1 MASSKDLAVFVRDA
15 LSAGRSRAEIA
26 TVLTQAGWSA
36 QEVAEALDGWADVP
50 FAPPVPRPQPIVTA
64 RDFFV
69 YALMFGALL
78 FGAGY
83 LVGLLHA
90 LIDQLL
96 DPTGHGAARQIR
108 WAMAVLIV
116 TLPLYL
122 WLAARERRRSAADPA
137 MQRSAIR
144 NWMVSLT
151 LLFAA
156 AVLLG
161 DLVAVIYAFLNGDF
175 TLQFALKALVVAGVA
190 GGIFGYYRSD
200 GRRGEAGA

>member
-1 MASSKDLAVFVRDA
+1 MAGNRDLAQFVRDA
-15 LSAGRSRAEIA
+15 LSAGESRVEIA
-26 TVLTQAGWSA
+26 AVLGQAGWSA
-36 QEVAEALDGWADVP
+36 QEVSDALEGWADVP
-50 FAPPVPRPQPIVTA
+50 FAPPVPRPRPVVTA

-69 YALMFGALL
+69 YALMFGVLL

-90 LIDQLL
+90 LIDQFISSE
-96 DPTGHGAARQIR
+96 DSGATYRIR

-122 WLAARERRRSAADPA
+122 WLATRENRRLAADPA
-137 MQRSAIR
+137 LARSAIR
-144 NWMVSLT
+144 SWMTYVT

-161 DLVAVIYAFLNGDF
+161 DLVAVIYAFLSGDL
-175 TLQFALKALVVAGVA
+175 TVQFALKALVVAGIA
-190 GGIFGYYRSD
+190 GGIFGYYRRD
-200 GRRGEAGA
+200 GRQGVTG

>member
-1 MASSKDLAVFVRDA
+1 MAGNRDLAQFVRDA
-15 LSAGRSRAEIA
+15 LSAGKSRVEIA
-26 TVLTQAGWSA
+26 AMLGQAGWSA
-36 QEVAEALDGWADVP
+36 QEVSDALEGWADVP
-50 FAPPVPRPQPIVTA
+50 FAPPVPRPRPVVTA

-69 YALMFGALL
+69 YALMFGVLL

-90 LIDQLL
+90 LIDQFISSE
-96 DPTGHGAARQIR
+96 DSGATYRIR

-122 WLAARERRRSAADPA
+122 WLATRENRRLAADPA
-137 MQRSAIR
+137 LARSAIR
-144 NWMVSLT
+144 SWMTYVT

-161 DLVAVIYAFLNGDF
+161 DLVAVIYAFLSGDL
-175 TLQFALKALVVAGVA
+175 TVQFALKALVVAGIA
-190 GGIFGYYRSD
+190 GGIFGYYRRD
-200 GRRGEAGA
+200 GRQGVTG

>member
-1 MASSKDLAVFVRDA
+1 MAGNRDLAQFVRDA
-15 LSAGRSRAEIA
+15 LSAGKSRVEIA
-26 TVLTQAGWSA
+26 AVLGQAGWSA
-36 QEVAEALDGWADVP
+36 QEISAALEGWADVP
-50 FAPPVPRPQPIVTA
+50 FAPPVPRPRPVVTA

-78 FGAGY
+78 FGAGD

-90 LIDQLL
+90 LIDHFISSE
-96 DPTGHGAARQIR
+96 DSGATYRIR

-122 WLAARERRRSAADPA
+122 WLATRENRRLAADPA
-137 MQRSAIR
+137 LARSAIR
-144 NWMVSLT
+144 SWMTYVT

-161 DLVAVIYAFLNGDF
+161 DLVAVIYAFLSGDL
-175 TLQFALKALVVAGVA
+175 TVQFALKALVVAGIA
-190 GGIFGYYRSD
+190 GGIFGYYRRD
-200 GRRGEAGA
+200 GRQGATG

>member
-1 MASSKDLAVFVRDA
+1 MAGNRDLAQFMRGA
-15 LSAGRSRAEIA
+15 LSSGKSRVEIA
-26 TVLTQAGWSA
+26 AVLGQAGWSA
-36 QEVAEALDGWADVP
+36 QEVSEALEGWADVP
-50 FAPPVPRPQPIVTA
+50 FAPPVPRPRPVVTA

-90 LIDQLL
+90 LIDHFLSSE
-96 DPTGHGAARQIR
+96 GSGATYRIR

-122 WLAARERRRSAADPA
+122 WLATRENRRLAADPA
-137 MQRSAIR
+137 LARSAIR
-144 NWMVSLT
+144 SWMTYVT

-161 DLVAVIYAFLNGDF
+161 DLVAVIYAFLSGDL
-175 TLQFALKALVVAGVA
+175 TVQFALKALVVAGIA
-190 GGIFGYYRSD
+190 GGIFGYYRRD
-200 GRRGEAGA
+200 GRQGATG

>member
-1 MASSKDLAVFVRDA
+1 MAGNRDLAQFVRDA
-15 LSAGRSRAEIA
+15 LSAGESRVEIA
-26 TVLTQAGWSA
+26 AVLGQAGWSA
-36 QEVAEALDGWADVP
+36 QEVSDALEGWADVP
-50 FAPPVPRPQPIVTA
+50 FAPPVPRPRPVVTA

-69 YALMFGALL
+69 YALMFGVLL

-90 LIDQLL
+90 LIDQFISSE
-96 DPTGHGAARQIR
+96 DSGATYRIR

-122 WLAARERRRSAADPA
+122 WLATRENRRLTADPA
-137 MQRSAIR
+137 LARSAIR
-144 NWMVSLT
+144 SWMTYVT

-161 DLVAVIYAFLNGDF
+161 DLVAVIYAFLSGDL
-175 TLQFALKALVVAGVA
+175 TVQFALKALVVAGIA
-190 GGIFGYYRSD
+190 GGIFGYYRRD
-200 GRRGEAGA
+200 GRQGVTG

>member
-1 MASSKDLAVFVRDA
+1 MAGNKELALFVRDA
-15 LSAGRSRAEIA
+15 LSAGKSRVEIA
-26 TVLTQAGWSA
+26 AVLGQAGWSA
-36 QEVAEALDGWADVP
+36 PEVSDALAGWADVP

-64 RDFFV
+64 RDFFI

-90 LIDQLL
+90 LIDHFIE
-96 DPTGHGAARQIR
+96 PATGSATYCIR

-122 WLAARERRRSAADPA
+122 WLATRERRRLAADPA
-137 MQRSAIR
+137 LSRSAIR
-144 NWMVSLT
+144 NWMTYVT

-161 DLVAVIYAFLNGDF
+161 DLVAVIYAFLSGDF
-175 TLQFALKALVVAGVA
+175 TLQFALKALVVAGIA
-190 GGIFGYYRSD
+190 GGIFGYYRGD
-200 GRRGEAGA
+200 GRRGQAG

>member
-1 MASSKDLAVFVRDA
+1 MAGNRDLAQFVRDA
-15 LSAGRSRAEIA
+15 LSAGESRVEIA
-26 TVLTQAGWSA
+26 AVLGQAGWSA
-36 QEVAEALDGWADVP
+36 QEISAALEGWADVP
-50 FAPPVPRPQPIVTA
+50 FAPPVPRPRPVVTA

-90 LIDQLL
+90 LIDHFISSE
-96 DPTGHGAARQIR
+96 DSGATYRIR

-122 WLAARERRRSAADPA
+122 WLATRENRRLAADPA
-137 MQRSAIR
+137 LARSAIR
-144 NWMVSLT
+144 SWMTYVT

-161 DLVAVIYAFLNGDF
+161 DLVAVIYAFLSGDL
-175 TLQFALKALVVAGVA
+175 TVQFALKALVVAGIA
-190 GGIFGYYRSD
+190 GGIFGYYRRD
-200 GRRGEAGA
+200 GRQGATG

>member
-15 LSAGRSRAEIA
+15 LSAGKNRAEIA
-26 TVLTQAGWSA
+26 SVLTQAGWSTH
-36 QEVAEALDGWADVP
+36 EITDALDGWADVP
-50 FAPPVPRPQPIVTA
+50 FAPPVPRPQTVVTA
-64 RDFFV
+64 RDFFI

-90 LIDQLL
+90 LIDHLL
-96 DPTGHGAARQIR
+96 DAPARTADHRIR
-108 WAMAVLIV
+108 WAVAVLIV

-122 WLAARERRRSAADPA
+122 WLATRERARLAADPA
-137 MQRSAIR
+137 LQRSAIR
-144 NWMVSLT
+144 NWMTYVT

-175 TLQFALKALVVAGVA
+175 TLQFALKALVVAGIA
-190 GGIFGYYRSD
+190 GGIFGYYRAGD
-200 GRRGEAGA
+200 GRGAAV

>member
-1 MASSKDLAVFVRDA
+1 MAGNRDLAQFVRDA
-15 LSAGRSRAEIA
+15 LSAGKSRVEIA
-26 TVLTQAGWSA
+26 AVLGQAGWSA
-36 QEVAEALDGWADVP
+36 QEVSDALEGWADVP
-50 FAPPVPRPQPIVTA
+50 FAPPVPRPRPVVTA

-90 LIDQLL
+90 LIDHFISSE
-96 DPTGHGAARQIR
+96 DSGATYRIR

-122 WLAARERRRSAADPA
+122 WLATRENRRLAADPA
-137 MQRSAIR
+137 LARSAIR
-144 NWMVSLT
+144 SWMTYVT

-161 DLVAVIYAFLNGDF
+161 DLVAVIYAFLSGDL
-175 TLQFALKALVVAGVA
+175 TVQFALKALVVAGIA
-190 GGIFGYYRSD
+190 GGIFGYYRRD
-200 GRRGEAGA
+200 GRQGVTG

>member
-1 MASSKDLAVFVRDA
+1 MAGNRDLAQFVRDA
-15 LSAGRSRAEIA
+15 LSAGESRVEIA
-26 TVLTQAGWSA
+26 AVLGQAGWSA
-36 QEVAEALDGWADVP
+36 QEIGAALEGWADVP
-50 FAPPVPRPQPIVTA
+50 FAPPVPRPRPVVTA

-69 YALMFGALL
+69 YALMFGVLL

-90 LIDQLL
+90 LIDHFISSE
-96 DPTGHGAARQIR
+96 DGGATYRIR

-122 WLAARERRRSAADPA
+122 WLATRENRRLAADPA
-137 MQRSAIR
+137 LARSAIR
-144 NWMVSLT
+144 SWMTYVT

-161 DLVAVIYAFLNGDF
+161 DLVAVIYAFLSGDL
-175 TLQFALKALVVAGVA
+175 TVQFALKALVVAGIA
-190 GGIFGYYRSD
+190 GGIFGYYRRD
-200 GRRGEAGA
+200 GRQGATG

>member
-1 MASSKDLAVFVRDA
+1 MASSKDLTVFVRDA
-15 LSAGRSRAEIA
+15 LSAGRSRDEIA
-26 TVLTQAGWSA
+26 AVLTQAGWSA
-36 QEVAEALDGWADVP
+36 HEVSDALDGWADVP
-50 FAPPVPRPQPIVTA
+50 FAPPVPRPQPVVTA

-90 LIDQLL
+90 LIDHLL
-96 DPTGHGAARQIR
+96 EPSGRTADHRIR

-122 WLAARERRRSAADPA
+122 WLATRERGRLAADPA
-137 MQRSAIR
+137 LQRSAIR
-144 NWMVSLT
+144 SWMTNVT

-190 GGIFGYYRSD
+190 GGIFGYYRAGSA
-200 GRRGEAGA
+200 RGEAG

>member
-1 MASSKDLAVFVRDA
+1 MAGNRDFAQFVRDA
-15 LSAGRSRAEIA
+15 LSAGESRVEIA
-26 TVLTQAGWSA
+26 AVLGQAGWSA
-36 QEVAEALDGWADVP
+36 QEISAALEGWADVP
-50 FAPPVPRPQPIVTA
+50 FAPPVPRPRPVVTA

-90 LIDQLL
+90 LIDHFISSE
-96 DPTGHGAARQIR
+96 DSGATYRIR

-122 WLAARERRRSAADPA
+122 WLATRENRRLAADPA
-137 MQRSAIR
+137 LARSAIR
-144 NWMVSLT
+144 SWMTYVT

-161 DLVAVIYAFLNGDF
+161 DLVAVIYAFLSGDL
-175 TLQFALKALVVAGVA
+175 TVQFALKALVVAGIA
-190 GGIFGYYRSD
+190 GGIFGYYRRD
-200 GRRGEAGA
+200 GRQGATG

>member
-15 LSAGRSRAEIA
+15 LSAGKSRVEIA
-26 TVLTQAGWSA
+26 AVLGQAGWSA
-36 QEVAEALDGWADVP
+36 QEVSDALEGWADLP
-50 FAPPVPRPQPIVTA
+50 FAPPVPRPQPVVTA

-90 LIDQLL
+90 LIDHLL
-96 DPTGHGAARQIR
+96 EPRGSGSDHRIR

-122 WLAARERRRSAADPA
+122 WLASRERRRLAADPA
-137 MQRSAIR
+137 LQRSAIR
-144 NWMVSLT
+144 NWMTYLT

-161 DLVAVIYAFLNGDF
+161 DLVAVIYAFLSGDF
-175 TLQFALKALVVAGVA
+175 TLQFALKTLVVAGVA
-190 GGIFGYYRSD
+190 GGIFGYYRGI
-200 GRRGEAGA
+200 GRRGVLA

>member
-1 MASSKDLAVFVRDA
+1 MAGNRDLAQFVRDA
-15 LSAGRSRAEIA
+15 LSAGESRVEIA
-26 TVLTQAGWSA
+26 AVFGQAGWSA
-36 QEVAEALDGWADVP
+36 QEVSDALEGWADVP
-50 FAPPVPRPQPIVTA
+50 FAPPVPRPRPVVTA

-69 YALMFGALL
+69 YALMFGVLL

-90 LIDQLL
+90 LIDQFISSE
-96 DPTGHGAARQIR
+96 DSGATYRIR

-122 WLAARERRRSAADPA
+122 WLATRENRRLAADPA
-137 MQRSAIR
+137 LARSAIR
-144 NWMVSLT
+144 SWMTYVT

-161 DLVAVIYAFLNGDF
+161 DLVAVIYAFLSGDL
-175 TLQFALKALVVAGVA
+175 TVQFALKALVVAGIA
-190 GGIFGYYRSD
+190 GGIFGYYRRD
-200 GRRGEAGA
+200 GRQGVTG

>member
-1 MASSKDLAVFVRDA
+1 MAGNRDLAQFVRDA
-15 LSAGRSRAEIA
+15 LSAGESRVEIA
-26 TVLTQAGWSA
+26 AVLGQAGWSA
-36 QEVAEALDGWADVP
+36 QEISAALEGWADVP
-50 FAPPVPRPQPIVTA
+50 FAPPVPRPRPVVTA

-90 LIDQLL
+90 LIDHFISSE
-96 DPTGHGAARQIR
+96 DSGATYRIR

-122 WLAARERRRSAADPA
+122 WLATRENRRLAADPA
-137 MQRSAIR
+137 LARSAIR
-144 NWMVSLT
+144 SWMTYVT

-161 DLVAVIYAFLNGDF
+161 DLVAVIYAFLSGDL
-175 TLQFALKALVVAGVA
+175 TVQFALKALVVAGIA
-190 GGIFGYYRSD
+190 GGIFGYYRRD
-200 GRRGEAGA
+200 GRQGVTG

>member
-1 MASSKDLAVFVRDA
+1 MAGNRDLAQFVRDA
-15 LSAGRSRAEIA
+15 LSAGKSRVEIA
-26 TVLTQAGWSA
+26 AMLGQAGWSA
-36 QEVAEALDGWADVP
+36 QEISAALEGWADVP
-50 FAPPVPRPQPIVTA
+50 FAPPVPRPRPVVTA

-69 YALMFGALL
+69 YALMFGVLL

-90 LIDQLL
+90 LIDQFISSE
-96 DPTGHGAARQIR
+96 DSGATYRIR

-122 WLAARERRRSAADPA
+122 WLATRENRRLAADPA
-137 MQRSAIR
+137 LARSAIR
-144 NWMVSLT
+144 SWMTYVT

-161 DLVAVIYAFLNGDF
+161 DLVAVIYAFLSGDL
-175 TLQFALKALVVAGVA
+175 TVQFALKALVVAGIA
-190 GGIFGYYRSD
+190 GGIFGYYRRD
-200 GRRGEAGA
+200 GRQGATG

>member
-1 MASSKDLAVFVRDA
+1 MASSRDLAVFVRDA
-15 LSAGRSRAEIA
+15 LSAGRSRDEIA
-26 TVLTQAGWSA
+26 AVLTQAGWSA
-36 QEVAEALDGWADVP
+36 HEVSDALDGWADVP
-50 FAPPVPRPQPIVTA
+50 FAPPVPRPQPVVTA

-90 LIDQLL
+90 LIDHLL
-96 DPTGHGAARQIR
+96 DASDYRSARSIR
-108 WAMAVLIV
+108 WAIAVLIV

-122 WLAARERRRSAADPA
+122 SLAARERARLLADPA
-137 MQRSAIR
+137 VARSAIR
-144 NWMVSLT
+144 SWMTNVT

-190 GGIFGYYRSD
+190 GGIFGYYRAGSA
-200 GRRGEAGA
+200 RGEAA

>member
-15 LSAGRSRAEIA
+15 LSAGRGREEIA

-36 QEVAEALDGWADVP
+36 HEVSDALDGWADVP
-50 FAPPVPRPQPIVTA
+50 FTPPVPRPQPIVTA
-64 RDFFV
+64 RDFFI

-90 LIDQLL
+90 LIDHFL
-96 DPTGHGAARQIR
+96 DPTGYGSARQIR

-122 WLAARERRRSAADPA
+122 WLAARERRRLSADPA

-144 NWMVSLT
+144 NWMVYLT

-175 TLQFALKALVVAGVA
+175 TLQFALKALVVAGIA
-190 GGIFGYYRSD
+190 GGIFGYYRAGS
-200 GRRGEAGA
+200 GRGEAA